1 MFLYEFLSEQKK
13 IVFILA
19 NFTMATSDE
28 IELEVE
34 KLMVS
39 SSLDALC
46 HVAQEL
52 DLDKKYWKE
61 KTQTYRH

>member
-1 MFLYEFLSEQKK
+1 MSERYKYIACVPSVPSFLHCWFWP
-13 IVFILA
+13 

-34 KLMVS
+34 ELMVS

-52 DLDKKYWKE
+52 DLD
-61 KTQTYRH
+61 